1 MTATVKP
8 PVAVAHAQRQ
18 QVLAM
23 RRSHSLKDIAI
34 KTGVPVGTVK
44 SWCNRAGL
52 SRDNEALRQ
61 MMTLPPIQQSTST
74 ALAVPELPPQQEVTG
89 DQELDA
95 VLWLRQVI
103 KTGQQGL
110 IEKAMEASKLIQT
123 PLKALEDRYL
133 KHLVAKNPGNW
144 TVAFATFGFADLEGL
159 AKSSVQKLA
168 RQHEALARF
177 GTVDALFANTPAET
191 FATDVLK
198 GCKRDKTLGIGW
210 YDDAAADKRFNSRTD
225 LLPHTLSDC
234 LHELAYWHE
243 LYRLRSVHDGVD
255 QTNEAYAREQFAF
268 RCLGRIKP
276 RNKAEAIAAFRY
288 LAEHDKMDDSET
300 EGILLNLIGGT
311 A

>member
-1 MTATVKP
+1 
-8 PVAVAHAQRQ
+8 
-18 QVLAM
+18 M

-34 KTGVPVGTVK
+34 KTGVPVGTIK

-61 MMTLPPIQQSTST
+61 MMTLPPIRQSTST

-103 KTGQQGL
+103 KTGQAGL
-110 IEKAMEASKLIQT
+110 IEKAMEAAKRIKT
-123 PLKALEDRYL
+123 PLKTLEDRYM
-133 KHLVAKNPGNW
+133 KHLIARNPGNPF
-144 TVAFATFGFADLEGL
+144 VALSSFGFADLEGL
-159 AKSSVQKLA
+159 AKSSVRKLA

-177 GTVDALFANTPAET
+177 GTVNALFANTPAEA

-198 GCKRDKTLGIGW
+198 GCKLDKTLGIGW
-210 YDDAAADKRFNSRTD
+210 YDDAAADKRFNAHTD

-243 LYRLRSVHDGVD
+243 LYWLRSVHDGGD

-288 LAEHDKMDDSET
+288 LAEHDKMDSSET
-300 EGILLNLIGGT
+300 EGILLNLIGG
-311 A
+311 AA